1 MRQKQGGAL
10 LKAWLRDERRT
21 QDWLGEQ
28 IGGQHQTNVSA
39 WIRGRAIPLDAAI
52 AIEKLTG
59 IKAEDWLVD
68 ASEPNADESGEHP
81 AVDTPR
87 SSTG

>member
-1 MRQKQGGAL
+1 MGQKQGGAL
-10 LKAWLRDERRT
+10 LRAWLRDERRT

-28 IGGQHQTNVSA
+28 IGGAHQTNVSA
-39 WIRGRAIPLDAAI
+39 WIRGRAIPLEAAI
-52 AIEKLTG
+52 AIERLTG

-68 ASEPNADESGEHP
+68 AISADESGEHP

-87 SSTG
+87 TSTG